1 VADAPAEE
9 RDMRRVTKVML
20 ATAAAVAV
28 LVGGSAA
35 AGPIEQLAK
44 NQIKRDLDAALERA
58 EKGFPGKSDPMNP
71 KPEPSSFKGRVEK
84 TLTDHFGPLVRQTAK
99 GIKESDGYKA
109 LSPHDAGLKV
119 DVSPKGMPRVPSKCA
134 ESAGCGS
141 CFAKGQADLKQL
153 RFSLEKLR
161 AIGSWTDKF
170 TKKSI
175 AFGDS
180 VSGVHGV
187 AGLGWQPERA
197 RIQESYDQFGKAY
210 DAKYE
215 ELIGD
220 LEASLRQ
227 IGQCEAKHFNT
238 PDWYDRYGFI
248 YYTFMA
254 DRYRRAD

>member
-1 VADAPAEE
+1 MTRVA
-9 RDMRRVTKVML
+9 KLML
-20 ATAAAVAV
+20 AAAAALVA
-28 LVGGSAA
+28 GSAV
-35 AGPIEQLAK
+35 AGPVEQLAK

-58 EKGFPGKSDPMNP
+58 EKGFPAKPDPMNP
-71 KPEPSSFKGRVEK
+71 QPEPSSFKGRVEQA
-84 TLTDHFGPLVRQTAK
+84 LTEHFGPLVRQTTK

-109 LSPHDAGLKV
+109 LSPHDEELKA
-119 DVSPKGMPRVPSKCA
+119 DPNPKGMPKVPSKCA
-134 ESAGCGS
+134 EGSGCGD
-141 CFAKGQADLKQL
+141 CFAQAQADLKHL

-197 RIQESYDQFGKAY
+197 RIEESYAQFGKAY

-220 LEASLRQ
+220 LEGALRG
-227 IGQCEAKHFNT
+227 IGQCEARHFGT

-248 YYTFMA
+248 YYSFMA

>member
-1 VADAPAEE
+1 MKPRLLIA
-9 RDMRRVTKVML
+9 L
-20 ATAAAVAV
+20 ALGAAVS
-28 LVGGSAA
+28 GSAL
-35 AGPIEQLAK
+35 AGPVAELAK
-44 NQIKRDLDAALERA
+44 KQIKRDLDDALDRA
-58 EKGFPGKSDPMNP
+58 DKAFPAKPDPMNP
-71 KPEPSSFKGRVEK
+71 RPEPSSFKGRVEAALK
-84 TLTDHFGPLVRQTAK
+84 DHFGPLVRQTSK
-99 GIKESDGYKA
+99 GIKDSDGYKA
-109 LSPHDAGLKV
+109 LSPHDSDLKV
-119 DVSPKGMPRVPSKCA
+119 DTSPKGMPKVPSKCV
-134 ESAGCGS
+134 EGSGCRD
-141 CFAKGQADLKQL
+141 CFAQAQADLKHL

-197 RIQESYDQFGKAY
+197 KIQESYDQFGKAY

-220 LEASLRQ
+220 LEGALREV
-227 IGQCEAKHFNT
+227 GQCEAKHFST